1 MYYQSISNTTIS
13 AALLDSSTCKQLE
26 YSVYMTKSTYKLYS
40 LFRYGFHKVNK
51 SPRGHRTLAENQI
64 WEFSHSK
71 FLRDRPD
78 LLDDIKR
85 KTMES
90 DTVRRETDLHAHMAM
105 MQVSQSDMLQ
115 QINHLY
121 DSFSQI
127 IKELHETK
135 QKQEH
140 HNKLVKNVLSY
151 ITQQNGGQ
159 LPHELGSEFK
169 KLDVNKAAPSIFVT
183 THQDHFSHH
192 HTQQQPLV
200 PTQSRPNNSLLP
212 SITFSSTLP
221 PSPNP
226 TNLASSS
233 TTTASSASLDNK
245 NGYYQP
251 NTSQSPSQ
259 VLAAAQAVA
268 ASVAVSLPDIMNS
281 PTPTHQT
288 SNNRNHHFSFNNSSR
303 HTMNG

>member
-1 MYYQSISNTTIS
+1 M
-13 AALLDSSTCKQLE
+13 
-26 YSVYMTKSTYKLYS
+26 
-40 LFRYGFHKVNK
+40 
-51 SPRGHRTLAENQI
+51 
-64 WEFSHSK
+64 
-71 FLRDRPD
+71 
-78 LLDDIKR
+78 
-85 KTMES
+85 
-90 DTVRRETDLHAHMAM
+90 
-105 MQVSQSDMLQ
+105 
-115 QINHLY
+115 
-121 DSFSQI
+121 
-127 IKELHETK
+127 
-135 QKQEH
+135 
-140 HNKLVKNVLSY
+140 
-151 ITQQNGGQ
+151 
-159 LPHELGSEFK
+159 
-169 KLDVNKAAPSIFVT
+169 NKAAPSIFVT

>member
-1 MYYQSISNTTIS
+1 
-13 AALLDSSTCKQLE
+13 
-26 YSVYMTKSTYKLYS
+26 
-40 LFRYGFHKVNK
+40 
-51 SPRGHRTLAENQI
+51 
-64 WEFSHSK
+64 
-71 FLRDRPD
+71 
-78 LLDDIKR
+78 
-85 KTMES
+85 MES
-90 DTVRRETDLHAHMAM
+90 DTVRRETDFHAHMAM

-127 IKELHETK
+127 VKELHDTK

-151 ITQQNGGQ
+151 ITQQNGGNLFNSMHSRIILTNKLGQ
-159 LPHELGSEFK
+159 LPHELDSEFK
-169 KLDVNKAAPSIFVT
+169 RLDVNKTAPSIFVT
-183 THQDHFSHH
+183 THQDHFNTANHH
-192 HTQQQPLV
+192 HHHRQQPLV
-200 PTQSRPNNSLLP
+200 PTQNCPNNSLLP
-212 SITFSSTLP
+212 SITYSNTLP

-233 TTTASSASLDNK
+233 TTTTSSSSLDK
-245 NGYYQP
+245 NNNNYYQT

-259 VLAAAQAVA
+259 VLAVAQAA
-268 ASVAVSLPDIMNS
+268 ASVTVTLPDIMNS

-288 SNNRNHHFSFNNSSR
+288 SNNRNNHFSFSHSSH